1 MKHKLPPLSDRALQS
16 LRNAGNEAEE
26 AADEI
31 EALRSR
37 IAELEAQN
45 TQLTASLEKASAACI
60 VLKHQQREGW
70 AKLASGQEPDML
82 AICAALG
89 FDPTNHHN
97 AAKCPYCRPATP
109 AQQPLSKTQ
118 IKAIF
123 LANGFTIKD
132 GLDDLKPYVY
142 DAARAIEANHG
153 IKEKP

>member
-1 MKHKLPPLSDRALQS
+1 MRLTTEEIDEIWESLSIGEDEIDMHEYA
-16 LRNAGNEAEE
+16 EAIE
-26 AADEI
+26 AA
-31 EALRSR
+31 
-37 IAELEAQN
+37 
-45 TQLTASLEKASAACI
+45 
-60 VLKHQQREGW
+60 VL
-70 AKLASGQEPDML
+70 AKIASGQEPDML
-82 AICAALG
+82 AISAALG